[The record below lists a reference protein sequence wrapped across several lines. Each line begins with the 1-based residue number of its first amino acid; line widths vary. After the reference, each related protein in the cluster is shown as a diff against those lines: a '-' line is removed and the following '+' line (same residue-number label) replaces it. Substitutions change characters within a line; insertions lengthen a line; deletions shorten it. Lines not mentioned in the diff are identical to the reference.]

1 MEFFYKVNGKD
12 YPVNIINKRIK
23 NIHYRFR
30 NGEFIISAPRLVSKK
45 VIINGLDKY
54 AEKLIKA
61 EEKTKSKGDGYLY
74 LLGVKIYI
82 DESGEIKFHNAESIK
97 YKSKADLDKKLKKFF
112 LDLIT
117 KRVEY
122 YSSLMKVPLYKVR
135 VNNAK
140 TRFGSNSK
148 KTKTINF
155 STMLMAYSIEII
167 DSVVVHELAHILFYD
182 HSKNFY
188 NVVYKYCPSY
198 DIYRKKLIKGEFK

>member
-1 MEFFYKVNGKD
+1 MVFFYKVNGKD
-12 YPVNIINKRIK
+12 YPVNVTHKKIK
-23 NIHYRFR
+23 NIHYRYR
-30 NGEFIISAPRLVSKK
+30 NGEFLISAPRLVSKK

-54 AEKLIKA
+54 AIKLINS
-61 EEKTKSKGDGYLY
+61 EEKNQAKGDGYIY
-74 LLGVKIYI
+74 LLGVKIFV
-82 DESGEIKFHNAESIK
+82 DEMGEIKFHNAESIV
-97 YKSKADLDKKLKKFF
+97 YKSKIDLDRKLKKFF

-122 YSSLMKVPLYKVR
+122 YSSLMRLPLYKVR

-148 KTKTINF
+148 KTKTLNF
-155 STMLMAYSIEII
+155 STMLMPYSIEII

-198 DIYRKKLIKGEFK
+198 DIYRKKLIKREYK

>member
-12 YPVNIINKRIK
+12 YPVNVINKRIK

-97 YKSKADLDKKLKKFF
+97 YKSKMDLDKKLKKFF

-122 YSSLMKVPLYKVR
+122 YSSLMRRHLYKVR

-148 KTKTINF
+148 KTKTLNF